1 MSRPILVIEDNEHN
15 LYLMRY
21 LLEGHGFRVVEARDG
36 RSGIE
41 LAGRLVPLAILL
53 DIQLPELDGYAV
65 AGELRR
71 VPALASVPIIAV
83 TSYAMLGDRERCL
96 AAGATGYLEKPINPD
111 TFVEQVVSLLPGEGA
126 ARGEDPHR

>member
-1 MSRPILVIEDNEHN
+1 MTRPILVIEDNEHN

-21 LLEGHGFRVVEARDG
+21 LLEGHGFRVVEATDG
-36 RSGIE
+36 RAGIE
-41 LAGRLVPLAILL
+41 LAGRVVPLAILL

-71 VPALASVPIIAV
+71 VPGLARVPIIAV
-83 TSYAMLGDRERCL
+83 TSYALLGDRERCL

-111 TFVEQVVSLLPGEGA
+111 TFVEQVVSLLPGGSDG
-126 ARGEDPHR
+126 GEDPHR